1 MSDPLKILAPFK
13 KPCPACGR
21 IHGPGD
27 VRAEIGSGVID
38 QLPEM
43 IGSLG
48 KKPFVLAD
56 SRTFEA
62 AGKRALSIL
71 KDAGIPWSLFIYKG
85 ESLAP
90 DERSMGSAVMH
101 FDYACDCILAV
112 GSGTVNDL
120 AKLLSRIS
128 GRPFMLL
135 GTAPSMDGFASS
147 SSSMIR
153 DGLKISLES
162 IYPQVILC
170 DTDILKEAPLPML
183 QAGMGDMIAKYT
195 SICEW
200 RISNLVTGEY
210 YCPAIADL
218 IRNCIRQCTDHAE
231 GLRRRDPE
239 AVEAVTEG
247 LILAGLA
254 MTMAGC
260 SRPASGMEHYFSHI
274 WDMRA
279 QEFGTASDLHGIQ
292 CGTAELICARIYER
306 ILQIKP
312 DREKALASVK
322 SFRYDHWKIDLRA
335 FLGKSADQLVLLE
348 EKEGKYDPAF
358 HSRRLE
364 KILDNWDRICG
375 IIREEVPSPD
385 KVRDI
390 LIKIGAPASFEE
402 LGHTSEEVRTA
413 FYMTADIRDKYI
425 GSRLLW
431 DLGLLYEI
439 GQELFPDER
448 PVAYFTDPWPID

>member
-1 MSDPLKILAPFK
+1 MSDTGKILAQFK
-13 KPCPACGR
+13 RPCPSCGR
-21 IHGPGD
+21 IHDPGN
-27 VRAEIGSGVID
+27 VRAEIGSGVIEK
-38 QLPEM
+38 LPEM
-43 IGSLG
+43 IGCLG

-56 SRTFEA
+56 PRTFEA
-62 AGKRALSIL
+62 AGKKALSIL
-71 KDAGIPWSLFIYKG
+71 KNAGIPCAVYIYRG
-85 ESLAP
+85 ESLSP
-90 DERSMGSAVMH
+90 DERSLGSAVMH
-101 FDYACDCILAV
+101 FDYSCDCILAV

-120 AKLLSRIS
+120 AKLLSGIS
-128 GRPFMLL
+128 GKPFMLL

-147 SSSMIR
+147 TSSMIR
-153 DGLKISLES
+153 DGLKISLPS
-162 IYPQVILC
+162 ACPAAILC

-210 YCPAIADL
+210 YCPVIADL
-218 IRNCIRQCTDHAE
+218 IRNCVRQCTDHAE
-231 GLRRRDPE
+231 GLRERDPK

-254 MTMAGC
+254 MTMAGS

-274 WDMRA
+274 WDMRGL
-279 QEFGTASDLHGIQ
+279 EFGAPSDLHGIQ
-292 CGTAELICARIYER
+292 CGTAELICARIYQR
-306 ILQIKP
+306 ILQVRP
-312 DREKALASVK
+312 DREKALAASR
-322 SFRYDHWKIDLRA
+322 SFRYDHWKTDLRA
-335 FLGKSADQLVLLE
+335 FLGKSSDLLILLE
-348 EKEGKYDPAF
+348 EKEGKYDSAA
-358 HSRRLE
+358 HEKRLE
-364 KILDNWDRICG
+364 KIMENWDGICD

-385 KVRDI
+385 TVREI
-390 LIKIGAPASFEE
+390 LKKTGAPESFEE

-448 PVAYFTDPWPID
+448 PVAYFTDSWPID

>member
-1 MSDPLKILAPFK
+1 MSDTGKILAQFK
-13 KPCPACGR
+13 RPCPACGR
-21 IHGPGD
+21 IHDPGN
-27 VRAEIGSGVID
+27 VRAEIGSGVIGK
-38 QLPEM
+38 LPEM

-56 SRTFEA
+56 PRTFEA
-62 AGKRALSIL
+62 AGKKALSIL
-71 KDAGIPWSLFIYKG
+71 KNAGIPCAVYIYRG
-85 ESLAP
+85 ESLSP
-90 DERSMGSAVMH
+90 DERSLGSAVMH
-101 FDYACDCILAV
+101 FDYSCDCILAV

-120 AKLLSRIS
+120 AKLLSGIS
-128 GRPFMLL
+128 GKPFMLL
-135 GTAPSMDGFASS
+135 GTAASMDGFASS
-147 SSSMIR
+147 TSSMIR
-153 DGLKISLES
+153 DGLKISLPS
-162 IYPQVILC
+162 ACPAAILC
-170 DTDILKEAPLPML
+170 DTAILKEAPLPML
-183 QAGMGDMIAKYT
+183 QAGLGDMIAKYT

-210 YCPAIADL
+210 YCPVIADL
-218 IRNCIRQCTDHAE
+218 IRSCVRQCTDHAE
-231 GLRRRDPE
+231 GLRERDPE

-254 MTMAGC
+254 MTMAGS

-279 QEFGTASDLHGIQ
+279 LEFGAPSDLHGIQ

-306 ILQIKP
+306 VLQVRP
-312 DREKALASVK
+312 DRAKALSR
-322 SFRYDHWKIDLRA
+322 SFRYDHWKTDLRA
-335 FLGKSADQLVLLE
+335 FLGKSSDQLILLE
-348 EKEGKYDPAF
+348 EKEGKYDPAS
-358 HSRRLE
+358 HGKRLE
-364 KILDNWDRICG
+364 RIVENWERICD

-385 KVRDI
+385 RVGEI
-390 LIKIGAPASFEE
+390 LKKTGAPESFEE
-402 LGHTSEEVRTA
+402 LSHTSEEVRTA

-448 PVAYFTDPWPID
+448 PVAYFTDSWPID